1 MDAPELEA
9 KALFEYLLLAKP
21 GRYEPGQVRTFQ
33 RRVKQ
38 WRATEGP
45 AKVVFF
51 AQEHRP
57 GEAMQTDFTSC
68 NELQITIQGEP
79 YEHMLCHTVL
89 PYSNW
94 QLATR

>member
-79 YEHMLCHTVL
+79 YEHMLCH
-89 PYSNW
+89 
-94 QLATR
+94 